1 VWHSDDGKIWTEA
14 TSRAA
19 WAARTGQSGAVYDGR
34 LWIFGGALRDGV
46 WTNDVWS
53 STDGVRWERAPEP
66 PWSQRSGTSA
76 VVFDGKLWI
85 FGGRARGGALDDVWY
100 LERNAR

>member
-1 VWHSDDGKIWTEA
+1 
-14 TSRAA
+14 
-19 WAARTGQSGAVYDGR
+19 
-34 LWIFGGALRDGV
+34 
-46 WTNDVWS
+46 
-53 STDGVRWERAPEP
+53 
-66 PWSQRSGTSA
+66 